1 MLTGQRPTAR
11 RQRGGLDLERSFHT
25 LATRDRPLPGLRSRP
40 MMAAATP
47 RLDIVI
53 PVYNEGGN
61 IMQTLRSLIREVMTP
76 LRVLIC
82 YDRDDDDTLTAIAG
96 NRAELGN
103 LTIEFV
109 RNRGKGALGAVLS
122 GFAAGDAPYVI
133 VLPADDDYNA
143 AIIDGM
149 VRQAEAGCD
158 IVCASRFMPGGSMVG
173 CPWLKAVLVRAG
185 NFTLYH
191 LARLPTR
198 DASNGFRL
206 FSRRVLDGI
215 PIESTVGF
223 AYSIELLVKAHRLG
237 WRIGEVP
244 ANWVERR
251 SGTSRFQVLNWL
263 PAYLHW
269 YRYAFETTY
278 LRRLPSDAQASKDA
292 SGRSKA

>member
-1 MLTGQRPTAR
+1 MSAA
-11 RQRGGLDLERSFHT
+11 SM
-25 LATRDRPLPGLRSRP
+25 PG
-40 MMAAATP
+40 
-47 RLDIVI
+47 LDIVI

-61 IMQTLRSLIREVMTP
+61 IVQALRSLIREVKTP

-82 YDRDDDDTLTAIAG
+82 YDRDDDDTLTAIAD
-96 NRAELGN
+96 NRAELGG

-122 GFAAGDAPYVI
+122 GFVAGDAPYVI

-143 AIIDGM
+143 VIIDGM
-149 VRQAEAGCD
+149 VRQAESGCD

-173 CPWLKAVLVRAG
+173 CPWLKAMLVRAG

-206 FSRRVLDGI
+206 FSRRVLDSVA
-215 PIESTVGF
+215 IESTVGF
-223 AYSIELLVKAHRLG
+223 AYSIELLVKTHRLG

-244 ANWVERR
+244 ANWVERK

-269 YRYAFETTY
+269 YLYAFATTY
-278 LRRLPSDAQASKDA
+278 LLRRPRDAQASKDA